1 MKKPVVIGL
10 AVVVLAAVVAGGY
23 WWYQSRQDN
32 GLTLYGNVDIRTV
45 NLSFRVGGR
54 VESLAV
60 DEGDAIKAGQ
70 VLGELDHKPYE
81 IALMQAKA
89 GVSVAQAQY
98 DLMLAGYRDEEIAQ
112 AAAAVKQAQAA
123 YDYAQNFYNRQQG
136 LWKSRTIS
144 ANDLENARSSR
155 DQAQAT
161 LKSAQDK
168 LRQYR
173 SGNREQDI
181 AQAKASLE
189 QAQAQLAQAELNLQ
203 DSTLIAPSDGTLL
216 TRAVEPG
223 TVLNEGGTVFTVSL
237 TRPVWVRAYV
247 DERNLDQAQP
257 GRKVLLYTDGRP
269 NKPYHGQ
276 IGFVSPTAE
285 FTPKTVETP
294 DLRTDLVYRLRIV
307 VTDADD
313 ALRQGMPVT
322 VQFGDEAGREW
333 CSRAVRR
340 RACPCPESVFPGRS
354 A

>member
-203 DSTLIAPSDGTLL
+203 DSTLIAPSDGTL
-216 TRAVEPG
+216 
-223 TVLNEGGTVFTVSL
+223 FTVSL

-269 NKPYHGQ
+269 DKPYHGQ

-322 VQFGDEAGREW
+322 VQFGDEAGHE
-333 CSRAVRR
+333 
-340 RACPCPESVFPGRS
+340 
-354 A
+354 

>member
-1 MKKPVVIGL
+1 MKKPVVILL
-10 AVVVLAAVVAGGY
+10 AVVVVLAAGFGGW
-23 WWYQSRQDN
+23 WWYQSQQDKT
-32 GLTLYGNVDIRTV
+32 LTLYGNVDIRTV
-45 NLSFRVGGR
+45 NMSFRVGGR
-54 VESLAV
+54 LASLTV
-60 DEGDAIKAGQ
+60 DEGDTITAGQ
-70 VLGELDHKPYE
+70 TLGELDKAPYQN
-81 IALMQAKA
+81 ALLQAQA

-98 DLMLAGYRDEEIAQ
+98 DLMQAGYRDEEVAQ

-136 LWKSRTIS
+136 LWKSRTVS

-155 DQAQAT
+155 DQALAT

-189 QAQAQLAQAELNLQ
+189 QAQGQLAQAQLDLH
-203 DSTLIAPSDGTLL
+203 DTTLVAPANGTLM

-223 TVLNEGGTVFTVSL
+223 SMLNAGSTVLTLSL
-237 TRPVWVRAYV
+237 TRPVWVRAYIN
-247 DERNLDQAQP
+247 EASLGEARP
-257 GRKVLLYTDGRP
+257 GREVLLYTDGRAD
-269 NKPYHGQ
+269 KPYHGK

-294 DLRTDLVYRLRIV
+294 DLRTDLVYRLRIIV
-307 VTDADD
+307 NDADE

-322 VQFGDEAGREW
+322 VSFDNGQTHE
-333 CSRAVRR
+333 
-340 RACPCPESVFPGRS
+340 
-354 A
+354 

>member
-1 MKKPVVIGL
+1 MKKPVIIALVLVLIG
-10 AVVVLAAVVAGGY
+10 AAIGGT

-45 NLSFRVGGR
+45 NMSFRVGGR
-54 VESLAV
+54 LQSLTV

-70 VLGELDHKPYE
+70 TLGQLDKAPYE
-81 IALMQAKA
+81 NALMQAKA
-89 GVSVAQAQY
+89 NVSTAQAQY
-98 DLMLAGYRDEEIAQ
+98 DLMMAGYRAEEIAQ

-123 YDYAQNFYNRQQG
+123 YDYAQNFYARQQG

-155 DQAQAT
+155 DQALAT

-168 LRQYR
+168 LSQYR
-173 SGNREQDI
+173 AGNRPQEI
-181 AQAKASLE
+181 AQAKANLE
-189 QAQAQLAQAELNLQ
+189 QAQAQLAQ
-203 DSTLIAPSDGTLL
+203 STLDLHDTTLVAPSDGTLL

-223 TVLNEGGTVFTVSL
+223 SMLNAGSTALTLSL

-247 DERNLDQAQP
+247 DEKNLNQAQP
-257 GRKVLLYTDGRP
+257 GREILLYTDGRP
-269 NKPYHGQ
+269 DKPYHGK

-294 DLRTDLVYRLRIV
+294 DLRTDLVYRLRII

-313 ALRQGMPVT
+313 TLRQGMPVT
-322 VQFGDEAGREW
+322 LKFSDE
-333 CSRAVRR
+333 SRH
-340 RACPCPESVFPGRS
+340 E
-354 A
+354 

>member
-1 MKKPVVIGL
+1 MKKPVIIALVLVLIVTAIG
-10 AVVVLAAVVAGGY
+10 GT

-45 NLSFRVGGR
+45 NMSFRVGGR
-54 VESLAV
+54 LQSLTV

-70 VLGELDHKPYE
+70 TLGQLDKAPYE
-81 IALMQAKA
+81 NALMQAKA
-89 GVSVAQAQY
+89 NVSTAQAQY
-98 DLMLAGYRDEEIAQ
+98 DLMMAGYRAEEIAQ

-123 YDYAQNFYNRQQG
+123 YDYAQNFYARRQG

-155 DQAQAT
+155 DQALAT

-168 LRQYR
+168 LSQYR
-173 SGNREQDI
+173 AGNRPQEI
-181 AQAKASLE
+181 AQAKANLE
-189 QAQAQLAQAELNLQ
+189 QAQAQLAQ
-203 DSTLIAPSDGTLL
+203 STLDLHDTTLVAPSDGTLL

-223 TVLNEGGTVFTVSL
+223 SMLNAGSTALTLSL

-247 DERNLDQAQP
+247 DEKNLNQAQP
-257 GRKVLLYTDGRP
+257 GREILLYTDGRP
-269 NKPYHGQ
+269 DKPYHGK

-294 DLRTDLVYRLRIV
+294 DLRTDLVYRLRII

-313 ALRQGMPVT
+313 TLRQGMPVT
-322 VQFGDEAGREW
+322 LKFSDE
-333 CSRAVRR
+333 SRH
-340 RACPCPESVFPGRS
+340 E
-354 A
+354 